1 MKKPVF
7 FTLVTCLIMIAAGPA
22 CGKKEGDE
30 PTKYASQEGL
40 ARLTTQ
46 AQSQSSSKNISVNPA
61 FLAAADKRP
70 ATTEAKDLD
79 RIIRPILIKHLNGAK
94 LTEESRAAE
103 TKTDG
108 EVVENKLT
116 YAVKDHLTVENGK
129 TLHAAFRAAGFSSSP
144 RLGSKPTTLRD
155 RVLMSLFETTPLR
168 TYSLVIDID
177 LKKQRIVVE
186 SYRLGSKYDRL
197 M

>member
-40 ARLTTQ
+40 ARLTAQ
-46 AQSQSSSKNISVNPA
+46 AQNQASKTNASANPA
-61 FLAAADKRP
+61 FLIAPDKRP
-70 ATTEAKDLD
+70 VAAEAKDLD
-79 RIIRPILIKHLNGAK
+79 KIIRPVLTKHLADAK
-94 LTEESRAAE
+94 LIDESRSAE
-103 TKTDG
+103 TKKDG
-108 EVVENKLT
+108 EVVENKLIYT
-116 YAVKDHLTVENGK
+116 VKDRLTAENSK
-129 TLHAAFRAAGFSSSP
+129 TLHSALRAAGFSASP
-144 RLGSKPTTLRD
+144 RLGSKPTVLRD
-155 RVLMSLFETTPLR
+155 RVLMSLFETTRAR
-168 TYSLVIDID
+168 TYSLIFNID
-177 LKKQRIVVE
+177 LKKQQIVVE